1 MILKLIE
8 NPKTTNMP
16 VDQVTIT
23 ETLTGIF
30 RKVFNDQT
38 IVLRNN
44 LTANDVGNWD
54 SLTHMLMIGEVENA
68 FSIKFKLKEL
78 NKLSNVGGL
87 IELIETKLNN

>member
-1 MILKLIE
+1 MA
-8 NPKTTNMP
+8 
-16 VDQVTIT
+16 VDQAAIT

-30 RKVFNDQT
+30 RKVFNDET
-38 IVLRNN
+38 IVLRSN

-54 SLTHMLMIGEVENA
+54 SLTHMLMIGEVESA

-87 IELIETKLNN
+87 IELIEIKLNS